1 MTGLTIGI
9 IGLVLTVLLC
19 GVGSGLGLKATGKAS
34 AGVLAEDP
42 SKFRNVLIL
51 SLLPATQGIY
61 GFLIAILGASYLP
74 TVANLEK
81 VILDEATGLTLL
93 QQLTKDAAIGAAQIN
108 AQGWNVFWA
117 CLPMMLG
124 GAVSAFLQ
132 GRTAASTII
141 AVGKK
146 SEISFKAL
154 IFPAMIE
161 FYALLGL
168 VVSIMMF
175 RNIPVANLGNYTIP
189 EVTAR
194 VMSTLFG
201 A

>member
-9 IGLVLTVLLC
+9 IGLVLTALLC
-19 GVGSGLGLKATGKAS
+19 GIGSGLGLKSTGKAA
-34 AGVLAEDP
+34 AGVLSEDP
-42 SKFRNVLIL
+42 SKFSKVIVL

-61 GFLIAILGASYLP
+61 GFLIAILGAQYLP
-74 TVANLEK
+74 TVQALTENS
-81 VILDEATGLTLL
+81 ILNAAT
-93 QQLTKDAAIGAAQIN
+93 AAQIT

-117 CLPMMLG
+117 CVPMMLG
-124 GAVSAFLQ
+124 GAVSAYLQ
-132 GRTAASTII
+132 GRTAATTII

-146 SEISFKAL
+146 GEIASRSI

-175 RNIPVANLGNYTIP
+175 NNMPIADVSKIAIEPAVVEGA
-189 EVTAR
+189 AR
-194 VMSTLFG
+194 VLSTLIG

>member
-19 GVGSGLGLKATGKAS
+19 GIGSGLGLKATGKAA

-42 SKFRNVLIL
+42 SKFSKVIVL

-61 GFLIAILGASYLP
+61 GFLIAILGAGYLP
-74 TVANLEK
+74 TVAN
-81 VILDEATGLTLL
+81 IA
-93 QQLTKDAAIGAAQIN
+93 DASVNYAQIT

-117 CLPMMLG
+117 CLPMMIG

-146 SEISFKAL
+146 GEIASKSI

-175 RNIPVANLGNYTIP
+175 NNMPIADMSQTITAP
-189 EVTAR
+189 EAVETASR
-194 VMSTLFG
+194 VISAIIG

>member
-9 IGLVLTVLLC
+9 IGLVLTALLC
-19 GVGSGLGLKATGKAS
+19 GVGSGLGLKATGKAA
-34 AGVLAEDP
+34 AGVLSEDP
-42 SKFRNVLIL
+42 TKFSKVIVL

-61 GFLIAILGASYLP
+61 GFLIAILGAQYLP
-74 TVANLEK
+74 TVAN
-81 VILDEATGLTLL
+81 IGEATLVT
-93 QQLTKDAAIGAAQIN
+93 QAQLT

-117 CLPMMLG
+117 CVPMMIG
-124 GAVSAFLQ
+124 GAVSAYLQ
-132 GRTAASTII
+132 GRTAATTII

-146 SEISFKAL
+146 GEIASKSI

-175 RNIPVANLGNYTIP
+175 NNMPIANIANPNTAP
-189 EVTAR
+189 EAAAAILRGV
-194 VMSTLFG
+194 STLIG